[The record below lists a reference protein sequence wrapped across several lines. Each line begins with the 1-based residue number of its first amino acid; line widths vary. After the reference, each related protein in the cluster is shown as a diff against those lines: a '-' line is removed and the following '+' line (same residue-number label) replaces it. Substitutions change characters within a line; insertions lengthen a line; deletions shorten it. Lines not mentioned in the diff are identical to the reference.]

1 MLKDLWTPA
10 GVDYQGIAPAARSK
24 ETGLVIELCTF
35 EFKYTDQFGVVHRTK
50 AIVVRDSSM
59 SEAYVEDLAA
69 QSYESFL
76 IECKQKYTKRRPN
89 GAERKEIGKAIEDF
103 RKSAV
108 KRRQSTNNK
117 IYY

>member
-1 MLKDLWTPA
+1 MSGLWTPA

-35 EFKYTDQFGVVHRTK
+35 EFKYIEQFGVEHRTK
-50 AIVVRDSSM
+50 AIIVRDSTM
-59 SEAYVEDLAA
+59 SQAHVEDLAA
-69 QSYESFL
+69 QSYENFL
-76 IECKQKYTKRRPN
+76 IDCKQKYTKRSPN
-89 GAERKEIGKAIEDF
+89 VAERKEIGKAIEEF
-103 RKSAV
+103 RKSVV

>member
-1 MLKDLWTPA
+1 MLKDLWTPTGA
-10 GVDYQGIAPAARSK
+10 TFHGSAPILKSK
-24 ETGLVIELCTF
+24 ETGCVIEFCEF
-35 EFKYTDQFGVVHRTK
+35 QFKYTDQFGVVHRTK

-76 IECKQKYTKRRPN
+76 IECKQKYTKRPPN

>member
-1 MLKDLWTPA
+1 MLRELWTPA

-35 EFKYTDQFGVVHRTK
+35 EFKYTDQFGVEHRTK

-59 SEAYVEDLAA
+59 SQAYVEALAA

-76 IECKQKYTKRRPN
+76 IECKQKYTKRPPN
-89 GAERKEIGKAIEDF
+89 AAEKREIGKALEDF
-103 RKSAV
+103 RRSAR
-108 KRRQSTNNK
+108 KRGQSTNRK